1 MLVQTFVVEPLLSL
15 MTIST
20 LRSLQGDF
28 SAASRDHDLN
38 TTLRYSEKIKHP
50 NLLELG
56 AKKRQST
63 NCNLDKDF
71 KQTLSSL
78 ARWIHQQYH

>member
-38 TTLRYSEKIKHP
+38 TTLKYSQKIKHP

-56 AKKRQST
+56 AKNAKAQIVIWT
-63 NCNLDKDF
+63 KI
-71 KQTLSSL
+71 LSKP
-78 ARWIHQQYH
+78 